1 MDSTY
6 YLKDFYDN
14 IKNKQEDLIN
24 NHSKSCQTGGFTVL
38 NKQFEKLNAQQQLN
52 EIRREVQSELNNKIN
67 NIKKHMLVGVGKG
80 EGDGKMTLS
89 ENIKLLKQ
97 KIREQCKIEK
107 NLLKNIKKQQKC
119 IKQNKLEFLPSYQ
132 SEFKDEIKRANT
144 MHKDIKK
151 MQAHINKIIAKKEIK
166 QKNKETD
173 RLLSIKQE
181 EKIATLNNL
190 KSIIDNIKQR

>member
-6 YLKDFYDN
+6 YLKDFYDD

-52 EIRREVQSELNNKIN
+52 EIRREVQSELNHKIN
-67 NIKKHMLVGVGKG
+67 NIKKHMLVGGGKG

>member
-67 NIKKHMLVGVGKG
+67 NIKKHMLVGGGKG